1 MSKRVLVLTL
11 WFALSGFFSANAQ
24 TTLCPYSQHLTGLA
38 CLIPD
43 ATRAGIT
50 PGLGNFNTTVAQ
62 AISQLPL
69 AVPVSGFVLGFDK
82 KLGIPIE
89 ENQNLG
95 SVITERGDTIGKY
108 KMFVG
113 FTFQRF
119 TFKSIDGTN
128 LNDMP
133 LVFAPQTG
141 SGQIGYNVD
150 SLSANVNQYTA
161 IAAFGVTDRVD
172 VSVILPFDRVSL
184 SGGHSKGFENVYPN
198 TCVPNTNCGTNT
210 TSAYGGGSA
219 SGVGDLLLSIK
230 GTVLKAEK
238 SRVALG
244 LEGRFPTGDAYNLL
258 GSGAY
263 GVKPFVVFS
272 RHAGRYTPHVNVGY
286 QWNGFS
292 VLRINNCYFAQ
303 TCLNGSG
310 LPTLRLPDD
319 IEYSAGADIGIVKK
333 LSLVADLVGQRFF
346 NGPRV
351 TRAAAVPAYQAP
363 YLPANSTSIG
373 VANSSYNLDNLGIGL
388 KVNPAGHLIIS
399 ANALI
404 RLDNNGLRPAR
415 FVPLVGVSYRF

>member
-1 MSKRVLVLTL
+1 MSKRGVILTFCL
-11 WFALSGFFSANAQ
+11 AMVGAVCASAQ
-24 TTLCPYSQHLTGLA
+24 IPDVCPYSPQHRSGLA

-43 ATRAGIT
+43 ATAAGKQA
-50 PGLGNFNTTVAQ
+50 GLGNFNTTVAQ
-62 AISQLPL
+62 VIGQLPL

-108 KMFVG
+108 KLFLG

-119 TFKSIDGTN
+119 TFQSIDGTKLNN
-128 LNDMP
+128 LP
-133 LVFAPQTG
+133 LVFQT
-141 SGQIGYNVD
+141 SGQIGYSVNN
-150 SLSANVNQYTA
+150 LSANVNQYTA

-184 SGGHSKGFENVYPN
+184 SGGHATGTVNVIGSVCTP
-198 TCVPNTNCGTNT
+198 TNCGA
-210 TSAYGGGSA
+210 SFAGVAAGGSA
-219 SGVGDLLLSIK
+219 SGVGDMLLSIK
-230 GTVLKAEK
+230 GTVIKAEK
-238 SRVALG
+238 SRVAVG
-244 LEGRFPTGDAYNLL
+244 LEGRLPTGDAYNLL

-263 GVKPFVVFS
+263 GVKPYVVFS
-272 RHAGRYTPHVNVGY
+272 RHAGRFTPHVNVGY

-333 LSLVADLVGQRFF
+333 VSFVADLVGQRFF
-346 NGPRV
+346 NAPRV
-351 TRAAAVPAYQAP
+351 LKATPLSAP
-363 YLPANSTSIG
+363 NSTYLPSNATSIG
-373 VANSSYNLDNLGIGL
+373 VDNSSYNLDNLGIGL

-415 FVPLVGVSYRF
+415 FVPLVGLSYRF